1 MNALAADIARRV
13 AERGPL
19 PFAAYM
25 SLALYDP
32 EYGYYSSGPRTGW
45 RGQFVTSPELDPAF
59 GTLWATGARQIWER
73 CGRPERFAV
82 VEIGPGEG
90 SFAKAVL
97 DAADGPFGSAL
108 RYVLVERT
116 HAGRRRQSAVV
127 TDSRAEWVAALD
139 ELDELP
145 AGMVVANEVIDNLP
159 FHIVEGRGDELAEV
173 YVDATEDG
181 ELVETVG
188 RPSTPELAL
197 FLERHGMRLK
207 DGHRAEV
214 SLATEGFVRQAT
226 QLLVRGAIAL
236 IDYGAA
242 GEELVL
248 RPRGTLACYS
258 SSGIDELALE
268 DPGSKDITAHANWSA
283 VIHGLG
289 EMHVVGPRSQAE
301 VLRALGAGAL
311 DDELRSS
318 HDAALEAGRGADA
331 VAALSRRQALRVL
344 LDPGGL
350 GGLEVVVGLRGIDP
364 PAFLA

>member
-13 AERGPL
+13 RERGPL

-32 EYGYYSSGPRTGW
+32 EYGYYSSRARTGW

-59 GTLWATGARQIWER
+59 GSLWASGTEQIWDG

-82 VEIGPGEG
+82 IEIGPGEG
-90 SFAKAVL
+90 GFAKAFLEV
-97 DAADGPFGSAL
+97 AGGAFGRAL

-116 HAGRRRQSAVV
+116 DAGRRRQSEMV
-127 TDSRAEWVAALD
+127 TDARAEWVAALD
-139 ELDELP
+139 ELDDIP
-145 AGMVVANEVIDNLP
+145 TGIVVANEVIDNLP
-159 FHIVEGRGDELAEV
+159 FHIVEGRGGELAEV

-181 ELVETVG
+181 QLVETVG
-188 RPSTPELAL
+188 SPSTPELAL
-197 FLERHGMRLK
+197 FLERHGMQLE

-214 SLATEGFVRQAT
+214 SLATEGFVRQAA
-226 QLLVRGAIAL
+226 QLVDRGAITL
-236 IDYGAA
+236 IDYGAI
-242 GEELVL
+242 GEELVV

-283 VIHGLG
+283 VIHALG
-289 EMHVVGPRSQAE
+289 GMHVVGPRPQAE
-301 VLRALGAGAL
+301 ILRALGAAEL
-311 DDELRSS
+311 DDELRAA
-318 HDAALEAGRGADA
+318 HDEALRAGRGTDA

-344 LDPGGL
+344 LDLGGL
-350 GGLEVVVGLRGIDP
+350 GGLDVVVALRGIGP
-364 PAFLA
+364 PPFLA